1 MRLLFLLSLGF
12 LAGLVVLIYDMKF
25 KTRQL
30 EDHAAQL
37 ERAIAE
43 ENDNLALMR
52 TEWSHVTSPDRVE
65 SLAHKMLE
73 LKPAKPEQ
81 LITSEDFLTL
91 LAKSPPPP
99 AQTTPASNEIDQR
112 DQIGALIRGTALE

>member
-12 LAGLVVLIYDMKF
+12 LIGLVVLIYDMKF

-30 EDHAAQL
+30 EDRALQL

-43 ENDNLALMR
+43 EQDNLALMR

-65 SLAHKMLE
+65 ILARKMLD
-73 LKPAKPEQ
+73 LAPAKPEQ
-81 LITSEDFLTL
+81 LLTNSDFLAL

-99 AQTTPASNEIDQR
+99 AVQSSETPREDH
-112 DQIGALIRGTALE
+112 IGALIRGTGLQ